1 MLMMRIRIGIGALS
15 ALFLLCLLGFGV
27 GADAPDGGY
36 RVLKKIP
43 VGGEGG
49 WDYLTMDAAARRLYV
64 TRSNRVMVVDVDEG
78 KVVGEVANTPGVHGV
93 ALVAK
98 HKRGFTSN
106 GKDSTATVFDLE
118 TLREIARP
126 KVGSRPDAILY
137 DPSSDRVFTFNAG
150 SKDATALAAADGKA
164 AGTVDLGGRPES
176 GVADEKG
183 MVYVNIMDKNEVAAV
198 DAHKLQVK
206 ARWPLD
212 AGKNPTGIAMDRVKR
227 RLFVTCRN
235 EKMVILDADGGKIL
249 ATLAIGKGT
258 DACAFDPSSGRAFSS
273 NGDGTLTVVE
283 EQPPDHFR
291 VVANVKTQAGA
302 KTMALDAKTHN
313 VLLAAVRY
321 KPAAEGAK
329 GRPQPEP
336 DSFAILVVGK

>member
-1 MLMMRIRIGIGALS
+1 MMRIRTWFRALP
-15 ALFLLCLLGFGV
+15 ALLLLSLWGLGV
-27 GADAPDGGY
+27 EAEAPDGGY
-36 RVLKKIP
+36 RILKKIP

-49 WDYLTMDAAARRLYV
+49 WDYLTMDAAARRLYI
-64 TRSNRVMVVDVDEG
+64 TRSNRVVVLDVEGG
-78 KVVGEVANTPGVHGV
+78 KVVGEVAQTPGVHGV
-93 ALVAK
+93 ALVPK

-106 GKDSTATVFDLE
+106 GGDSTATVFDLE
-118 TLREIARP
+118 TLRELARP

-150 SKDATALAAADGKA
+150 SKNATALAGADGKV

-183 MVYVNIMDKNEVAAV
+183 LVYVNIVDKSEVV
-198 DAHKLQVK
+198 VFDAQKLQVK
-206 ARWPLD
+206 DRWSLET
-212 AGKNPTGIAMDRVKR
+212 GKGPTGIAMDRVKR

-235 EKMVILDADGGKIL
+235 EKMVILDADGGKVL

-258 DACAFDPSSGRAFSS
+258 DACAFDASAGRAFSS
-273 NGDGTLTVVE
+273 NSDGTLTVVE
-283 EQPPDHFR
+283 EQPADHYQ
-291 VVANVKTQAGA
+291 VVAKVATQPGSR
-302 KTMALDAKTHN
+302 TMALDTKTHN

-321 KPAAEGAK
+321 KAAAPGEK
-329 GRPQPEP
+329 GRPRPEP